1 MHLEYI
7 RYMENKGERSI
18 GNSSIAINGI
28 RKELERMADMVQ
40 KNVDLSFRAI
50 KEEKPEYLD
59 EVSQREEYIDYLN
72 KEISK
77 YISNIIVTETNEED
91 SRLISAYFK
100 TSTNLERVG
109 DHAMNLCEYTQML
122 KKKEISLSKT
132 AMNELDAMHEMSM
145 QAMKLLSCI
154 GHPTHEGYEEIV
166 EIEQE
171 FDDMTDQCRK
181 RQMDRMRTGKCSDE
195 GCVIYSEMLTDFER
209 IGDHILNIGEEMAEA
224 TSTLEVA

>member
-1 MHLEYI
+1 M
-7 RYMENKGERSI
+7 R
-18 GNSSIAINGI
+18 
-28 RKELERMADMVQ
+28 
-40 KNVDLSFRAI
+40 F
-50 KEEKPEYLD
+50 P
-59 EVSQREEYIDYLN
+59 REEYIDYLN

-171 FDDMTDQCRK
+171 SLM
-181 RQMDRMRTGKCSDE
+181 
-195 GCVIYSEMLTDFER
+195 I
-209 IGDHILNIGEEMAEA
+209 
-224 TSTLEVA
+224 